1 MLQGQIENS
10 RRSDLLQ
17 QIESEERADCLAK
30 SQLCHRECVELASAL
45 DYVYGGEAS
54 RLVALL
60 ADCAEISM
68 MLASS
73 LTNRKSRFN
82 RPLIELGVELTERCA
97 SECARQMDEAEAQA
111 CIAACAQFSASCR
124 AMTQEPTLQ

>member
-1 MLQGQIENS
+1 MLQGQIDNFY
-10 RRSDLLQ
+10 RDDQLR
-17 QIESEERADCLAK
+17 QIERQERADCLTR
-30 SQLCHRECVELASAL
+30 SHSCHRECVELAAVL
-45 DYVYGGEAS
+45 DHVYGSKAS

-73 LTNRKSRFN
+73 LTNRKSCFN
-82 RPLIELGVELTERCA
+82 RPLIALGVEVSERCA
-97 SECARQMDEAEAQA
+97 SECARQMEEAEAET

-124 AMTQEPTLQ
+124 AMIQESTLQ

>member
-1 MLQGQIENS
+1 MLQGQIEIPAEPTCS
-10 RRSDLLQ
+10 Q
-17 QIESEERADCLAK
+17 QIRARGACRLPGEI
-30 SQLCHRECVELASAL
+30 QLCHRECVELASAL
-45 DYVYGGEAS
+45 DFVYGGEAS

-82 RPLIELGVELTERCA
+82 RR
-97 SECARQMDEAEAQA
+97 
-111 CIAACAQFSASCR
+111 
-124 AMTQEPTLQ
+124 